1 MFNKDSWVLGAII
14 GILLPAASFGII
26 YLILGISGIDNTNGM
41 TSAGKYFKTSN
52 ILLISIFTNMLPF
65 RIYMVNKKYDKTG
78 RGILGT
84 TIIYAILFFILFL

>member
-14 GILLPAASFGII
+14 GIILPAAAFGLV
-26 YLILGISGIDNTNGM
+26 YLILGISGIDNTNAI
-41 TSAGKYFKTSN
+41 TSAGKYFKLSN

-78 RGILGT
+78 RGILGA